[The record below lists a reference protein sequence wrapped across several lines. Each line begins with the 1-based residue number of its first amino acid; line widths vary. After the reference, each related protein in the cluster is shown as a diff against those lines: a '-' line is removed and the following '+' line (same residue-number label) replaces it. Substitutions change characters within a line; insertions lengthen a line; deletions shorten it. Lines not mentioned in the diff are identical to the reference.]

1 VARQGYLPDLRPLL
15 DADQRAR
22 LLVPRSFSSPV
33 LSVPLNFADGHTSS
47 SLAVKL
53 LPQSQQAPEDSE
65 AQGQGSMA
73 GTVFNLM
80 SSTLGAGA
88 LSLPLAISQFG
99 ALLGPILLIITACAT
114 HYSID
119 LLVSALIT
127 TGARSYEELTVSV
140 FGKRMG
146 LLVEL
151 NIIVFC
157 FGTVIAY
164 TVAVGDIL
172 KPLIKVP
179 GRAQQPHLSHA
190 HTSFDELIPQGPGTV
205 S

>member
-1 VARQGYLPDLRPLL
+1 
-15 DADQRAR
+15 
-22 LLVPRSFSSPV
+22 
-33 LSVPLNFADGHTSS
+33 
-47 SLAVKL
+47 
-53 LPQSQQAPEDSE
+53 
-65 AQGQGSMA
+65 
-73 GTVFNLM
+73 M

-146 LLVEL
+146 VLVEL

-190 HTSFDELIPQGPGTV
+190 HTS
-205 S
+205 